1 MRKIEIIELVKDY
14 LAGGDAPDDVKGR
27 YHDEI
32 IANHLSTAYKRLVF
46 DTWLEAKQFSDYSIM
61 DVWAKEYALLTEQ
74 YGVDQTIVKLPY
86 PPIQLP
92 NAKGIIQVAPVLV
105 GVDPDFRYEPD
116 YTNAFAYRETASNA
130 VFVALEVS
138 AVSTRPNFYL
148 EQVDQPATAID
159 QVAYQLQLQNI
170 PDAGPAPPGTSRGIS
185 VKMIVPF
192 ESLDLYDTVALP
204 AGKEDLMIRGVIEL
218 MQGKPPEDVINDS
231 KANQR

>member
-61 DVWAKEYALLTEQ
+61 DVWAKEYALATELIEA
-74 YGVDQTIVKLPY
+74 DHIIVKLPF

-92 NAKGIIQVAPVLV
+92 NAKGILQVAPVLLNIAA
-105 GVDPDFRYEPD
+105 PEAELTPD
-116 YTNAFAYRETASNA
+116 YSNAYAYRETASNA
-130 VFVALEVS
+130 VFAALEVT
-138 AVSTRPNFYL
+138 AVSTRWNFYL
-148 EQVDQPATAID
+148 DQADQSGD
-159 QVAYQLQLQNI
+159 QVAYRLHLNNI
-170 PDAGPAPPGTSRGIS
+170 PDAPAPPGFAQGIS

-192 ESLDLYDTVALP
+192 ESLDLYDEVALP
-204 AGKEDLMIRGVIEL
+204 AGKEDLMVRSVIEL
-218 MQGKPPEDVINDS
+218 LSNKPPEDEINDS
-231 KANQR
+231 KANQI

>member
-32 IANHLSTAYKRLVF
+32 IANHLSTAYKRVVF

-61 DVWAKEYALLTEQ
+61 DVWAKEYDLTPD
-74 YGVDQTIVKLPY
+74 YFGSDQTIVKLPF

-92 NAKGIIQVAPVLV
+92 NAKGILQVVPIIPWSGGLEW
-105 GVDPDFRYEPD
+105 DPDD
-116 YTNAFAYRETASNA
+116 ANAFAYRETTSNA
-130 VFVALEVS
+130 VFIALEVN

-148 EQVDQPATAID
+148 EQY
-159 QVAYQLQLQNI
+159 QVGANQVEYQLHLQNI
-170 PDAGPAPPGTSRGIS
+170 PDTLLPGGSNRVR

-192 ESLDLYDTVALP
+192 EVLDLYDEVALP

-218 MQGKPPEDVINDS
+218 LQGKPPEDRINDS
-231 KANQR
+231 KANQI